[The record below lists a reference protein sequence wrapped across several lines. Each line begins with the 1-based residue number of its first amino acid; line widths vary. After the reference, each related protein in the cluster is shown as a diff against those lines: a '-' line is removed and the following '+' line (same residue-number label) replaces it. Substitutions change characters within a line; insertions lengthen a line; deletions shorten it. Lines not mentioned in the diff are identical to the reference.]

1 MNITREGGIGIN
13 VLETL
18 DTQAQKG
25 KRSMQCMRYE
35 QRTRKR
41 VIDINFTSTILFIV
55 SFEHHT

>member
-35 QRTRKR
+35 QSTRKR
-41 VIDINFTSTILFIV
+41 VIDNTRYAST
-55 SFEHHT
+55 ER